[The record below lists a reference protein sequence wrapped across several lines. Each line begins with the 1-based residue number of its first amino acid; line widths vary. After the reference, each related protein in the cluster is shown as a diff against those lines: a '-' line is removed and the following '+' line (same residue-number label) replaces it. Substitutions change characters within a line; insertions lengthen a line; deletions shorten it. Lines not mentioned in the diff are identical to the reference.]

1 MPRSLVFKVLILMG
15 VTFLLLL
22 VLLRIG
28 WVVDERQAYQREA
41 VDSVGQS
48 QAGAQTL
55 LGPLLLRNCTELW
68 TVTTGEGKDRQ
79 TATQSSDS
87 FLVATPAQLDVSGAL
102 NQEARYRGLFKV
114 NGYGGKIS
122 LKANWPD
129 LATLQP
135 KPTHEGGRMQCAAPR
150 LMLADNDVR
159 GLRGAHL
166 TVDKIDVPVRPGT
179 THPDYANGLH
189 AELPMAAA
197 AQSLQIQLDVD
208 LAGTQSFA
216 FVPAS
221 AATQVHLRS
230 DWPHPS
236 FAGRFLPTSRVVNE
250 QGFDAQWQVSEL
262 GSSAARDVLNRKI
275 VPGVGGLVP
284 GQVDTLEFAL
294 IDPIN
299 PYVMSDRAIKYGLL
313 FITLTFV
320 CVGLIELLGGARVHP
335 VQYLLVGLAQALF
348 FLLLLSV
355 SEHLDF
361 GIAYAIAAAA
371 VVGLLTHYGSAVL
384 GGMRRGALFGAGIA
398 LLYGVLYVLLTLEQ
412 AALLVGSALLFGL
425 LAAVMMATRR
435 LNWYA
440 LGNKDDSS
448 QQL

>member
-1 MPRSLVFKVLILMG
+1 MPRSLVFKVLILLG

-28 WVVDERQAYQREA
+28 WVVSERQDYQREA
-41 VDSVGQS
+41 VASVGQS

-55 LGPLLLRNCTELW
+55 LGPLLLRSCTELW
-68 TVTTGEGKDRQ
+68 TVTSGEGKDRKVE
-79 TATQSSDS
+79 TQSSDR
-87 FLVATPAQLDVSGAL
+87 LMVATPAQLDVSGAL

-114 NGYGGKIS
+114 NGYGGKLT
-122 LKANWPD
+122 LKAGWTN
-129 LATLQP
+129 LSALQP
-135 KPTHEGGRMQCAAPR
+135 RPVHEGGRMQCEPTR
-150 LMLADNDVR
+150 LMLADSDVR
-159 GLRGAHL
+159 GLRGAQL
-166 TVDKIDVPVRPGT
+166 TVGTAKVLVRPGT
-179 THPDYANGLH
+179 THPDYPNGLH
-189 AELPMAAA
+189 ADLASMDEQQPLQLQLEL
-197 AQSLQIQLDVD
+197 D
-208 LAGTQSFA
+208 LAGTQTFA
-216 FVPAS
+216 VVPA
-221 AATQVHLRS
+221 AASTQVHLRS

-236 FAGRFLPTSRVVNE
+236 FSGRFLPTSRVVNE
-250 QGFDAQWQVSEL
+250 SGFDAQWKVSEL
-262 GSSAARDVLNRKI
+262 GSSAASDVLERKAVSGI
-275 VPGVGGLVP
+275 GGKATGP
-284 GQVDTLEFAL
+284 VDTLEFSL

-320 CVGLIELLGGARVHP
+320 CVGLVELLGGARVHP
-335 VQYLLVGLAQALF
+335 MQYLLVGLAQALF

-384 GGMRRGALFGAGIA
+384 GGLRRGLMFGAGMA

-412 AALLVGSALLFGL
+412 AALLVGSALLFLL
-425 LAAVMMATRR
+425 LAAVMMVTRR

-440 LGNKDDSS
+440 LGNKDDRK
-448 QQL
+448 QL

>member
-1 MPRSLVFKVLILMG
+1 MPRSLVFKVLILLG

-28 WVVDERQAYQREA
+28 WVVSERQDYQREA
-41 VDSVGQS
+41 VASVGQS
-48 QAGAQTL
+48 QAGEQTL
-55 LGPLLLRNCTELW
+55 LGPLLLRSCTELW
-68 TVTTGEGKDRQ
+68 TVTSGEGKDRKVE
-79 TATQSSDS
+79 TQSSDN
-87 FLVATPAQLDVSGAL
+87 LMVATPAQLDVSGAL

-114 NGYGGKIS
+114 NGYGGKVV
-122 LKANWPD
+122 LKASWPD
-129 LATLQP
+129 LTALQP
-135 KPTHEGGRMQCAAPR
+135 KPTHEGSRMQCETPR
-150 LMLADNDVR
+150 LMLADSDVR
-159 GLRGAHL
+159 GLRGAQL
-166 TVDKIDVPVRPGT
+166 TVGTAKVLVRPGT
-179 THPDYANGLH
+179 THPNYANGLH
-189 AELPMAAA
+189 AELMNANGP
-197 AQSLQIQLDVD
+197 LQVQLDLD
-208 LAGTQSFA
+208 LAGTQTFA
-216 FVPAS
+216 LVPAA

-230 DWPHPS
+230 NWPHPS
-236 FAGRFLPTSRVVNE
+236 FSGRFLPTSRVVNE
-250 QGFDAQWQVSEL
+250 SGFDAQWQVSEL
-262 GSSAARDVLNRKI
+262 GSSAARDVLARKT

-284 GQVDTLEFAL
+284 GQVDTLEFSL

-371 VVGLLTHYGSAVL
+371 VVGLLTHYGTAVL
-384 GGMRRGALFGAGIA
+384 GAVRRGLMFGVGIA
-398 LLYGVLYVLLTLEQ
+398 VLYGVLYVLLTLEQ

-425 LAAVMMATRR
+425 LAAVMMTTRR

-440 LGNKDDSS
+440 LGNKDDR

>member
-1 MPRSLVFKVLILMG
+1 MPRALVFKVLILSG

-41 VDSVGQS
+41 VESVGQS

-55 LGPLLLRNCTELW
+55 LGPLLLRSCTELW
-68 TVTTGEGKDRQ
+68 TVTSGEGKDRKVE
-79 TATQSSDS
+79 TQSTDS
-87 FLVATPAQLDVSGAL
+87 LLVATPAQLEASGAL

-114 NGYGGKIS
+114 NGYGGKVT
-122 LKANWPD
+122 LKASWTD
-129 LATLQP
+129 LTALQP
-135 KPTHEGGRMQCAAPR
+135 RPTHEGSRMQCEAPR
-150 LMLADNDVR
+150 LMLADSDVR

-166 TVDKIDVPVRPGT
+166 TVGTASVPVRPGT
-179 THPDYANGLH
+179 THPDYPNGLH
-189 AELPMAAA
+189 AELTSTDGP
-197 AQSLQIQLDVD
+197 LQVQLDLD
-208 LAGTQSFA
+208 LAGTQTFA
-216 FVPAS
+216 LVPA
-221 AATQVHLRS
+221 AASTQVHLHS

-250 QGFDAQWQVSEL
+250 NGFDAQWQVSEL
-262 GSSAARDVLNRKI
+262 GSSAARDVRESKS
-275 VPGVGGLVP
+275 VAGVGGKGP
-284 GQVDTLEFAL
+284 MPVDTLEFAL

-361 GIAYAIAAAA
+361 GIAYGVAAAA

-384 GGMRRGALFGAGIA
+384 GGLRRGLMFGAGIA
-398 LLYGVLYVLLTLEQ
+398 LLYGVLYLLLTLEQ
-412 AALLVGSALLFGL
+412 AALLVGSALLFL
-425 LAAVMMATRR
+425 LLTAVMMATRR

-440 LGNKDDSS
+440 LGNKDDNS